1 MVTGVQTCA
10 LPIYFMKLRAK
21 KLLALAMAGVMT
33 LSLAGC
39 GGSGSSGGSGNA
51 GSEAAGQTGEASSEG
66 GAASS
71 VPKSAEEVV
80 VPEGESVSQEMDVVG
95 AMNVD
100 FTTMDPM
107 DTSDTL
113 SGGIQRLMMDGLFGF
128 DDNMKII
135 PMLATDYEA
144 NENATEYVIH
154 LRQGISFTDGTPFNA
169 EAAKANLD
177 RWGDKELGLKRTTLL
192 CNVLE
197 STEIVDEYT
206 VRVKLSQPFGAF
218 IATLAHP
225 ACVLMSP
232 KVIAQGNDACAE
244 SPVGTGQYIFK
255 EWIAGDHAT
264 VTLNKDW
271 WGYDAEICGGTALA
285 EPDAGFKSITFR
297 PVAENATRVAML
309 QSGDA
314 QFIWPVPTESM
325 QALAAD
331 TNVYVGAEEGMV
343 VRYLF
348 MNNMKAPFND
358 KRVRQAVNYAINKE
372 AYIAVVKNGLSSVAT
387 SIIGP
392 ATQHYK
398 ANDPYPYDPEKAK
411 ELLTEAGY
419 PDGFECTLICAS
431 TTANLKQAEFLQQ
444 QLAQVGITM
453 NINALESAVVN
464 DKVENVNV
472 PGSEAEVEMYTI
484 GWSSSTGD
492 ADWGIR
498 PLVAVES
505 MPPMSYNICYYENE
519 EVDNLL
525 YEALAT
531 ADEEKRAEAYAKAQD
546 ILWEDCPMVC
556 LVNDYNTWAT
566 TNKIANVKVYPDNC
580 LNIRNARM
588 AK

>member
-1 MVTGVQTCA
+1 
-10 LPIYFMKLRAK
+10 MKLRAK

-232 KVIAQGNDACAE
+232 KVIA
-244 SPVGTGQYIFK
+244 
-255 EWIAGDHAT
+255 
-264 VTLNKDW
+264 
-271 WGYDAEICGGTALA
+271 
-285 EPDAGFKSITFR
+285 
-297 PVAENATRVAML
+297 
-309 QSGDA
+309 
-314 QFIWPVPTESM
+314 
-325 QALAAD
+325 
-331 TNVYVGAEEGMV
+331 
-343 VRYLF
+343 
-348 MNNMKAPFND
+348 
-358 KRVRQAVNYAINKE
+358 
-372 AYIAVVKNGLSSVAT
+372 
-387 SIIGP
+387 
-392 ATQHYK
+392 
-398 ANDPYPYDPEKAK
+398 
-411 ELLTEAGY
+411 
-419 PDGFECTLICAS
+419 
-431 TTANLKQAEFLQQ
+431 
-444 QLAQVGITM
+444 
-453 NINALESAVVN
+453 
-464 DKVENVNV
+464 
-472 PGSEAEVEMYTI
+472 
-484 GWSSSTGD
+484 
-492 ADWGIR
+492 
-498 PLVAVES
+498 
-505 MPPMSYNICYYENE
+505 
-519 EVDNLL
+519 
-525 YEALAT
+525 
-531 ADEEKRAEAYAKAQD
+531 
-546 ILWEDCPMVC
+546 
-556 LVNDYNTWAT
+556 
-566 TNKIANVKVYPDNC
+566 
-580 LNIRNARM
+580 
-588 AK
+588 